1 MTRIKKGILTL
12 VSLSLVLIY
21 CLINDPSRDITLTL
35 GLYAGSSW
43 DVPNGESYQVIDQ
56 AIKKFEKKYPNVHV
70 EYKSGIIKDDYSSW
84 LANEI
89 TKGTI
94 PDVFMVLPDDF
105 NTLSSIGILKNL
117 DRLIK
122 EERIDTSLFYQS
134 ALFAGNNGSQY
145 ALPYEINPTI
155 MCINHDLLTKEGIA
169 IPSSN
174 WTIDDFYKTVGY
186 ACLYKGYGE
195 RVDAVPINELT
206 VSIFR
211 ATRPEKMF
219 LTLQRYGH
227 KIEERYPGIYYVT
240 EYLPIP
246 AQIIVTQ
253 ELEPGE
259 HRSLKI
265 LSNHAKKED
274 VEEFLRKA
282 EGMNTPRDRQNVEA
296 VLQVSVRANDE
307 LYREIRRDANMCD
320 ALRELMKDDL
330 EDARKLGESEGKAM
344 GEVVGE
350 AKIILKM
357 NHSGMSP
364 ENIASITGKD
374 LDEINA
380 ILEGKVS
387 ALL

>member
-1 MTRIKKGILTL
+1 MKNAPDKLQWHPAFCAAAGLEFHEDIERLELKSEYNLSKEPIRIDL
-12 VSLSLVLIY
+12 LIIKEGRTGQIKNEIGHIMRTY
-21 CLINDPSRDITLTL
+21 N
-35 GLYAGSSW
+35 
-43 DVPNGESYQVIDQ
+43 VI
-56 AIKKFEKKYPNVHV
+56 
-70 EYKSGIIKDDYSSW
+70 EYKSPED
-84 LANEI
+84 
-89 TKGTI
+89 
-94 PDVFMVLPDDF
+94 
-105 NTLSSIGILKNL
+105 
-117 DRLIK
+117 
-122 EERIDTSLFYQS
+122 
-134 ALFAGNNGSQY
+134 AL
-145 ALPYEINPTI
+145 
-155 MCINHDLLTKEGIA
+155 
-169 IPSSN
+169 
-174 WTIDDFYKTVGY
+174 TIDDFYKTIGY

-195 RVDAVPINELT
+195 YVDAVPINELT
-206 VSIFR
+206 ISIFR
-211 ATRPEKMF
+211 EARPEKMF

-320 ALRELMKDDL
+320 ALRELMKDDI
-330 EDARKLGESEGKAM
+330 EREVSAARKLGESEGEVRGKAM

-380 ILEGKVS
+380 ILEGRVPVLS
-387 ALL
+387 

>member
-1 MTRIKKGILTL
+1 M
-12 VSLSLVLIY
+12 
-21 CLINDPSRDITLTL
+21 
-35 GLYAGSSW
+35 
-43 DVPNGESYQVIDQ
+43 
-56 AIKKFEKKYPNVHV
+56 
-70 EYKSGIIKDDYSSW
+70 
-84 LANEI
+84 
-89 TKGTI
+89 
-94 PDVFMVLPDDF
+94 
-105 NTLSSIGILKNL
+105 
-117 DRLIK
+117 
-122 EERIDTSLFYQS
+122 
-134 ALFAGNNGSQY
+134 
-145 ALPYEINPTI
+145 
-155 MCINHDLLTKEGIA
+155 
-169 IPSSN
+169 
-174 WTIDDFYKTVGY
+174 
-186 ACLYKGYGE
+186 
-195 RVDAVPINELT
+195 
-206 VSIFR
+206 
-211 ATRPEKMF
+211 
-219 LTLQRYGH
+219 TLQRYGH

-320 ALRELMKDDL
+320 ALRELMKDDI
-330 EDARKLGESEGKAM
+330 EREVSAARKLGESEGEVRGKAM

-380 ILEGKVS
+380 ILEGRVPVLS
-387 ALL
+387 

>member
-1 MTRIKKGILTL
+1 MKNAPDKLQWHPAFCAAAGLEFHEDIERLELKPEYNLSKEPIRIDL
-12 VSLSLVLIY
+12 LI
-21 CLINDPSRDITLTL
+21 IKE
-35 GLYAGSSW
+35 GSTGQIK
-43 DVPNGESYQVIDQ
+43 NEIGHIMRTYNVI
-56 AIKKFEKKYPNVHV
+56 
-70 EYKSGIIKDDYSSW
+70 EYKSPED
-84 LANEI
+84 
-89 TKGTI
+89 
-94 PDVFMVLPDDF
+94 
-105 NTLSSIGILKNL
+105 
-117 DRLIK
+117 
-122 EERIDTSLFYQS
+122 
-134 ALFAGNNGSQY
+134 AL
-145 ALPYEINPTI
+145 
-155 MCINHDLLTKEGIA
+155 
-169 IPSSN
+169 
-174 WTIDDFYKTVGY
+174 TIDDFYKTVGY

-219 LTLQRYGH
+219 LTLQKYGH
-227 KIEERYPGIYYVT
+227 KIEEKYPGIYYVT
-240 EYLPIP
+240 EHLPFP

-259 HRSLKI
+259 HRSLRI

-282 EGMNTPRDRQNVEA
+282 EEMNTPRDRQNVEA
-296 VLQVSVRANDE
+296 VLQVSVKANDE
-307 LYREIRRDANMCD
+307 LYREIKRDANMCD
-320 ALRELMKDDL
+320 ALRELMKDDI
-330 EDARKLGESEGKAM
+330 EREVSAARKLGESEGKAM

-380 ILEGKVS
+380 ILEGKVPV
-387 ALL
+387 LG